1 MHVGLATVFQNPK
14 KPRARKEL
22 DVGLLGT

>member
-1 MHVGLATVFQNPK
+1 MHVGMATIFQNPK
-14 KPRARKEL
+14 KSRARKEL